1 MSGES
6 ERLNE
11 GVSLLAHTANQAFSV
26 MVEVSEK
33 PVREIT

>member
-11 GVSLLAHTANQAFSV
+11 SLSLLAQTANQAFSE